1 MSAQNIFRN
10 IPKVD
15 LLLDELRRTD
25 EYAHIPHVHLVNAI
39 RLSLEGVRRDMLEGL
54 ISGPPDRETLLGQIK
69 AELENEMSFSLRPVI
84 NATGIIL
91 HTNLGRSILNR
102 EAAGHVARVA
112 GSYSTLEYDPGN
124 GTRGSRHQHLE
135 NILTR
140 LCGAEAAM
148 AVNNNAAAVL
158 LILTALFSGREVIV
172 SRGEL
177 VEIGGAF
184 RIPDIMEQG
193 GAILKEVGCTNRTR
207 LSDYARAIV
216 PGLTGGLLKV
226 HASNYRL
233 IGFTEE
239 TSLAEL
245 SRLARERELPL
256 VCNLGSG
263 NFIDLTPLG
272 LHNEPTVPQIM
283 AEGVDLA
290 CFSGDKLLGGAQAGL
305 IVGRK
310 DLIDRLKQHPLARA
324 VRVDKLTLAAME
336 ATLRFYLDPE
346 LAKKNIPTLAMLF
359 ADPNA
364 LKNKAEKLRD
374 SLTGLHGLKLECLPT
389 ESQAGGGSVPEQPL
403 PSWAVSVD
411 CEGLGPNGLEAALRS
426 SDPPIIARI
435 ADGRLLMDVRTI
447 DEADFGLITNVFRRV
462 SSY

>member
-15 LLLDELRRTD
+15 LLLEELRRTD
-25 EYAHIPHVHLVNAI
+25 EYAHIPHVHLVSAI
-39 RLSLEGVRRDMLEGL
+39 RLSLEGVRRDMLDGL
-54 ISGPPDRETLLGQIK
+54 ISAPPDREKLWGRIK

-84 NATGIIL
+84 NATGIVL
-91 HTNLGRSILNR
+91 HTNLGRSVLSR

-112 GSYSTLEYDPGN
+112 GAYSTLEYDSQN

-184 RIPDIMEQG
+184 RVPDIMEQG

-216 PGLTGGLLKV
+216 PGLTGGLMKV
-226 HASNYRL
+226 HTSNYRL

-256 VCNLGSG
+256 VCDLGSG
-263 NFIDLTPLG
+263 SFIDLSPLG
-272 LHNEPTVPQIM
+272 IHDEPTVPQIM

-290 CFSGDKLLGGAQAGL
+290 CFSGDKLMGGAQAGL
-305 IVGRK
+305 IVGRRE
-310 DLIDRLKQHPLARA
+310 LIDRLKQHPLARA
-324 VRVDKLTLAAME
+324 VRVDKLTLAALE
-336 ATLRFYLDPE
+336 ATLRFYLDPD

-359 ADPNA
+359 ADPRS
-364 LKNKAEKLRD
+364 LKIKAEKLRD
-374 SLTGLHGLKLECLPT
+374 SLAGLYGLKLECLPT
-389 ESQAGGGSVPEQPL
+389 ESLAGGGSAPERPL
-403 PSWAVSVD
+403 PSWAVSVI
-411 CEGLGPNGLEAALRS
+411 CERLGPDGLEAALRS
-426 SDPPIIARI
+426 ADPPIIARI
-435 ADGRLLMDVRTI
+435 ASDRLLLDVRTI
-447 DEADFGLITNVFRRV
+447 DEADFGSIIEAFRRLN
-462 SSY
+462 S